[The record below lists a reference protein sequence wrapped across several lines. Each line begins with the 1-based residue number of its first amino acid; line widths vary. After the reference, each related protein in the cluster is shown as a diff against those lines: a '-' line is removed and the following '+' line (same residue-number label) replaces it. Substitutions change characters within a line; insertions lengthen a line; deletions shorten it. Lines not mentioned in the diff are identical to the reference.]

1 MKLKPLFLSAARRS
15 VSNEQSRARPA
26 HNSDVG
32 AFDNSIPSAASR
44 TKHHSHD
51 NGCQTYPRS
60 NALCGPTSNNLR
72 HSRWHTL
79 HVLMHWS
86 IAAGQQPI
94 NDWDALR
101 HEAAIWTCVWMT
113 EIPAAIGS
121 QFAVSRPPALQPRL
135 ALDPVAADP
144 RRAPGDPLIVRMFQM
159 VSCRYYC
166 TRSPQWTIN
175 Y

>member
-15 VSNEQSRARPA
+15 VSNAQSWARPA
-26 HNSDVG
+26 RNSDVG
-32 AFDNSIPSAASR
+32 AFDNSIPSAASH

-60 NALCGPTSNNLR
+60 NARCGPTSNNLR
-72 HSRWHTL
+72 HSHWHTL

-121 QFAVSRPPALQPRL
+121 QFAVSCPPALQLRL

-144 RRAPGDPLIVRMFQM
+144 SRCSGDPLIVRMFQM

-166 TRSPQWTIN
+166 TRSPQWNIN

>member
-1 MKLKPLFLSAARRS
+1 MKLKPLFLSAARHT
-15 VSNEQSRARPA
+15 VSNEQSRAHPA
-26 HNSDVG
+26 RNSAVA
-32 AFDNSIPSAASR
+32 AFDNSIPIVASC

-51 NGCQTYPRS
+51 NGCQTCPRS
-60 NALCGPTSNNLR
+60 NALCAPTSNNLR

-79 HVLMHWS
+79 PVLMQWS
-86 IAAGQQPI
+86 IAVGPPPI

-159 VSCRYYC
+159 VSCRDYR
-166 TRSPQWTIN
+166 TRSPQWNIN

>member
-15 VSNEQSRARPA
+15 VSNEQSRAHPA
-26 HNSDVG
+26 HNSDVA

-51 NGCQTYPRS
+51 NGCQTGPRS
-60 NALCGPTSNNLR
+60 NALCGPASNNLR

-79 HVLMHWS
+79 HVLMQWS
-86 IAAGQQPI
+86 IAAEQPPI
-94 NDWDALR
+94 NDRDVLR
-101 HEAAIWTCVWMT
+101 DDPAIWTCVWMT

-121 QFAVSRPPALQPRL
+121 QFAVSRLPALQPRL

-144 RRAPGDPLIVRMFQM
+144 RSALGDPLIVRMFQM

-166 TRSPQWTIN
+166 TRSPQWNIN
-175 Y
+175 